1 VPPISTSKA
10 KAKIR
15 LWKQNFL
22 DLSNRNPQ
30 LNFAPKRYIEVVS
43 PSCSTIFRILVIMG
57 QTCSFP
63 SIFKPP
69 SKSKKRKK
77 KGENQQKTPFK
88 EKIEPELSD
97 TLKETHRLAIER
109 VKQKARLTEFITE
122 LTDSTLTNRI
132 KRFLQKAKE
141 MEEERGVN
149 VLFIT
154 FGLLNWVDVSDNISL
169 KSPLLFVPVKLSLKP
184 LEIEILDDEVMVN
197 PALKEKLKGEN
208 KKLPPF
214 PEEFDSISFDRYLDE
229 VSEIIE
235 RDTNWTLEK
244 RSFIGTFAFTK
255 ASLFEDLD
263 DHEDLLL
270 KHPIVRAIAE
280 EKGFEEKKENL
291 PQIEELRDN
300 LDPATS
306 YSILDCD
313 SSQKEA
319 VIYAK
324 SGSSLVIQGPPGTG
338 KSQCISNIIAECLAV
353 GKKVLFVA
361 QKRAALDVVKKR
373 LDSCGI
379 GPFCLQVHSQNA
391 NKIEILK
398 QIEQSMNLDIDGIK
412 IKKGKFQELGLLKE
426 RLNDYIKSIHSPYGL
441 IKLSLFDLIGKILA
455 LDDIPL
461 IDSEF
466 KDPRNVS
473 EEEFIE
479 IKDIFGQLELFRDTL
494 EHYDQNPW
502 SLAKAKIKFLLQI
515 AKELQLALNKILHSF
530 QYVNSHLGTE
540 LGILHNKFPNGVE
553 QTEEKSVNQTQW
565 ERNIHRAKYWIS
577 ALDLF
582 NLWQTWEIDYSDL
595 NQYFDLESII
605 NYNEFSE
612 YFKSFEQINLA
623 YKDQSSPKV
632 SITNLLI
639 TKINQYIEKVNKLN
653 NRLVVFNLKS
663 SLKPILNDEDFQ
675 KFDDFFSIFNE
686 KALTL
691 DVDLLLARFT
701 TDYAGVLKKHG
712 PEYNAD
718 KELILNCVRKSGKKQ
733 SVLGYL
739 NKIKNFQV
747 YAGKPD
753 GLALD
758 TIKIIIDDFYL
769 LSDEWKSTHPLEN
782 FLKPVLVI
790 ESLPTNP
797 RQDLWEKYENFA
809 KRWLKDLPHLNE
821 WFEIVKIENK
831 LENRGFRSILEKIKN
846 QRFEIKDNSNPE
858 PIEIPFEK
866 IFEKAFYHKMYQD
879 LISTLPLVNNFDIKF
894 HIKTIEK
901 FRKIDKEI
909 LVMNRLRVI
918 KKLYDLRPKIDL
930 EISDSLLAQSGF
942 IKRELKK
949 KRNVKPLRFTF
960 KETKEFISLLKP
972 CFMMSPLAIANF
984 LPIEEYNNFF
994 DVVIFDE
1001 ASQVTPEDAIGAILR
1016 GKSLIVVGDS
1026 QQLPPTNFFTASS
1039 ISGVSDFDDLDDLDS
1054 NLQTMESLLDECTGI
1069 GFREK
1074 MLKFHYRSR
1083 KEGLI
1088 AYSNQQYYN
1097 GRLFTFPDIS
1107 IEEEGYLES
1116 NSEQKISNEQE
1127 LENYSNIDDLP
1138 AIEFR
1143 YIKDGVKIKAKNI
1156 IEANSIAEAIINH
1169 YKSNQKYGTNYSL
1182 GIVAFSVAQQ
1192 ETIRSALEK
1201 LIRKD
1206 PSIESI
1212 MNNDEEEGLFI
1223 KNLESVQGDE
1233 RDFIFFSVG
1242 YAKDPK
1248 GRLSLNFGPLNRSG
1262 GYRRLNV
1269 AITRARFHI
1278 KLFASF
1284 LPSEINLDKVKAREL
1299 RDLIGYMNYAKN
1311 KTLAKT
1317 KNVSKKKIFE
1327 TDAFETSVKSVLE
1340 NEGFTVKTLIGHS
1353 SFRIDLAII
1362 DPKYPSRF
1370 ILGLECDGGSYK
1382 EAQNTRDR
1390 ERIRN
1395 EVLDGL
1401 GWEIYHIW
1409 APDWYNN
1416 RIQVIKKIKR
1426 KVNQRIKEIRN

>member
-1 VPPISTSKA
+1 MSKA

-30 LNFAPKRYIEVVS
+30 LNFSPKRYIEIIS

-57 QTCSFP
+57 QNCTFP
-63 SIFKPP
+63 PIYKPP
-69 SKSKKRKK
+69 SRKRKK
-77 KGENQQKTPFK
+77 SKSDQQKTPFK
-88 EKIEPELSD
+88 AKPEPELSD
-97 TLKETHRLAIER
+97 SLKETHRLAIE
-109 VKQKARLTEFITE
+109 KIKNKARLTEFITE
-122 LTDSTLTNRI
+122 LTDSTLRTRI
-132 KRFLQKAKE
+132 KKYLQKAKE

-149 VLFIT
+149 VLYIT
-154 FGLLNWVDVSDNISL
+154 FGLLNWVEVGDNTPL
-169 KSPLLFVPVKLSLKP
+169 KSPLLFVPVKISLKP

-214 PEEFDSISFDRYLDE
+214 PEEFDSISFDRYLNK
-229 VSEIIE
+229 VSELIE
-235 RDTNWTLEK
+235 RESSWKLEK

-255 ASLFEDLD
+255 AALFEDLD
-263 DHEDLLL
+263 DHEELLL
-270 KHPIVRAIAE
+270 RHPIVRAIAE
-280 EKGFEEKKENL
+280 EKGFAEEKENL
-291 PQIEELRDN
+291 PEFEELSDS
-300 LDPATS
+300 LDPTTS

-313 SSQKEA
+313 SSQMEA

-373 LDSCGI
+373 LDTCGI

-391 NKIEILK
+391 NKIAILK
-398 QIEQSMNLDIDGIK
+398 QIEQSMNLDTEGIK
-412 IKKGKFQELGLLKE
+412 IKKGKFQELGILKE
-426 RLNDYIKSIHSPYGL
+426 RLNDYITSTQSPYGL
-441 IKLSLFDLIGKILA
+441 MKLSFYDIVGRVLA

-461 IDSEF
+461 LISEF

-479 IKDIFGQLELFRDTL
+479 IKDLFGQLELFRDTL

-502 SLAKAKIKFLLQI
+502 SVAKAKIKFLLQI
-515 AKELQLALNKILHSF
+515 AKELQVALNKILYSF
-530 QYVNSHLGTE
+530 QYVNGKLGSE
-540 LGILHNKFPNGVE
+540 LKILHNKFPNGVE
-553 QTEEKSVNQTQW
+553 EKGGVPESRTQW
-565 ERNIHRAKYWIS
+565 EKNIIRAKYWIS
-577 ALDLF
+577 ALEIF

-595 NQYFDLESII
+595 NQYFELDSII
-605 NYNEFSE
+605 NFNEFSE
-612 YFKSFEQINLA
+612 FFKSFEQINLA
-623 YKDQSSPKV
+623 YENESSPSL
-632 SITNLLI
+632 SITSFLI
-639 TKINQYIEKVNKLN
+639 LKLNQYIEKVNKLN
-653 NRLVVFNLKS
+653 NRLIVFNLKS
-663 SLKPILNDEDFQ
+663 GLKPILNDEDFQ
-675 KFDDFFSIFNE
+675 EYYDFFSIFNE
-686 KALTL
+686 NALNL

-701 TDYAGVLKKHG
+701 TDYSGVLKKHG

-718 KELILNCVRKSGKKQ
+718 KLQILNCVRKIVKKQ

-739 NKIKNFQV
+739 NKIKNFKV
-747 YAGKPD
+747 FAGKPD
-753 GLALD
+753 GLSLD
-758 TIKIIIDDFYL
+758 SIKIIIDDFHL
-769 LSDEWKSTHPLEN
+769 LSDEWKETHPLEN

-790 ESLPTNP
+790 EPLPLNP
-797 RQDLWEKYENFA
+797 KQDLWEKYEIFA

-821 WFEIVKIENK
+821 WFEIIKIENK
-831 LENRGFRSILEKIKN
+831 LERHGFSSILDKIKN
-846 QRFEIKDNSNPE
+846 KRFEIKDSSNPE
-858 PIEIPFEK
+858 AIEIPLEK
-866 IFEKAFYHKMYQD
+866 LFEKAFYHKLYED
-879 LISTLPLVNNFDIKF
+879 IITTLPIINNFEIKY
-894 HIKTIEK
+894 HMKTIDK

-909 LVMNRLRVI
+909 LIINRLRVI

-930 EISDSLLAQSGF
+930 NISDSLLAQSGF

-949 KRNVKPLRFTF
+949 KRNVKPLRYTF
-960 KETKEFISLLKP
+960 KETKEYISLLKP

-984 LPIEEYNNFF
+984 LPIEEYNNYF

-1039 ISGVSDFDDLDDLDS
+1039 ISGTDFDDLDDLDS

-1107 IEEEGYLES
+1107 NEDELDQISSNDTATFDEE
-1116 NSEQKISNEQE
+1116 K
-1127 LENYSNIDDLP
+1127 LENYSNIDDLT
-1138 AIEFR
+1138 AIDFR
-1143 YIKDGVKIKAKNI
+1143 YIKDGVKFKAKNV
-1156 IEANSIAEAIINH
+1156 IEADSVAQAIINH

-1206 PSIESI
+1206 PSVESI
-1212 MNNDEEEGLFI
+1212 MNKDEEESLFI

-1248 GRLSLNFGPLNRSG
+1248 GKLSLNFGPLNRSG

-1269 AITRARFHI
+1269 AITRARYHI
-1278 KLFASF
+1278 KLFSSF
-1284 LPSEINLDKVKAREL
+1284 LPSEINLEKVKARGL
-1299 RDLIGYMNYAKN
+1299 SDLIGYMKYARSN
-1311 KTLAKT
+1311 KLAKVKT
-1317 KNVSKKKIFE
+1317 ASKKKIFE
-1327 TDAFETSVKSVLE
+1327 FDSFESSVKNSLE
-1340 NEGFTVKTLIGHS
+1340 KEGFTVKTLIGHS
-1353 SFRIDLAII
+1353 NFRIDLAII
-1362 DPKYPSRF
+1362 DPKKPSRF

-1382 EAQNTRDR
+1382 AAQNTRDR
-1390 ERIRN
+1390 DRIRN

-1416 RIQVIKKIKR
+1416 RGQIIRKIKR
-1426 KVNQRIKEIRN
+1426 KVNQRMKKIEP

>member
-1 VPPISTSKA
+1 VTPTSSSKA

-30 LNFAPKRYIEVVS
+30 LNFSTKRYVVEVIS

-57 QTCSFP
+57 QTCQFP
-63 SIFKPP
+63 PVYKPP
-69 SKSKKRKK
+69 SRKRKK
-77 KGENQQKTPFK
+77 SKPDQQKTPFK
-88 EKIEPELSD
+88 ANPEPELSD
-97 TLKETHRLAIER
+97 SLKETHRIALEKI
-109 VKQKARLTEFITE
+109 KDKARLTEFITE
-122 LTDSTLTNRI
+122 LTDSTLRTRI
-132 KRFLQKAKE
+132 KKYLQKAKE

-149 VLFIT
+149 VLYIT
-154 FGLLNWVDVSDNISL
+154 FGLLNWIEVGDNTPM
-169 KSPLLFVPVKLSLKP
+169 KSPLLFVPVKISLKP

-208 KKLPPF
+208 IKLPPF
-214 PEEFDSISFDRYLDE
+214 PEEFDSISFDRYLNE
-229 VSEIIE
+229 VSELIE
-235 RDTNWTLEK
+235 RESGWTLEK

-255 ASLFEDLD
+255 AALFEDLD
-263 DHEDLLL
+263 DHEDLILR
-270 KHPIVRAIAE
+270 HPIVRAIAE
-280 EKGFEEKKENL
+280 EKGFAEEKENL
-291 PQIEELRDN
+291 PKIEELGDN
-300 LDPATS
+300 LDTINS

-313 SSQKEA
+313 SSQMEA

-373 LDSCGI
+373 LDTCGI

-391 NKIEILK
+391 NKIAILK
-398 QIEQSMNLDIDGIK
+398 QIEQSMNLDTEGIK
-412 IKKGKFQELGLLKE
+412 IKKGKFQELGILKE
-426 RLNDYIKSIHSPYGL
+426 RLNDYITSTQSPYGL
-441 IKLSLFDLIGKILA
+441 MKLSFYDIIGRVLA

-461 IDSEF
+461 IISEF
-466 KDPRNVS
+466 KDPKNVS

-479 IKDIFGQLELFRDTL
+479 IKDLFGQLELFRDTL

-515 AKELQLALNKILHSF
+515 AKELQLALNKILYSF
-530 QYVNSHLGTE
+530 QYVNGQIGSE
-540 LGILHNKFPNGVE
+540 LKILNDKFPNGVE
-553 QTEEKSVNQTQW
+553 EIGEVPENRTQW
-565 ERNIHRAKYWIS
+565 EKYIIKAKYWIS
-577 ALDLF
+577 ALESF

-595 NQYFDLESII
+595 NQYFELDSII
-605 NYNEFSE
+605 NFNEFSE
-612 YFKSFEQINLA
+612 IFKSFEQINLA
-623 YKDQSSPKV
+623 YETESSPSL
-632 SITNLLI
+632 SITSLLI
-639 TKINQYIEKVNKLN
+639 TKLNQYIEKINKLN
-653 NRLVVFNLKS
+653 NRIIVFNLKS
-663 SLKPILNDEDFQ
+663 GLKPILNDEDFQ
-675 KFDDFFSIFNE
+675 EYFDFFSIFNE
-686 KALTL
+686 NALTL

-718 KELILNCVRKSGKKQ
+718 KLQILNCVRKIAKKQ

-739 NKIKNFQV
+739 NKIKNFKV
-747 YAGKPD
+747 FAGNPD
-753 GLALD
+753 GLSLD
-758 TIKIIIDDFYL
+758 TIKIIIEDFHL
-769 LSDEWKSTHPLEN
+769 LSDEWKETHPLEN

-790 ESLPTNP
+790 EPLPLNP
-797 RQDLWEKYENFA
+797 KQDLWEKYENFA

-821 WFEIVKIENK
+821 WFEIIKIENN
-831 LENRGFRSILEKIKN
+831 LEKHGFSSILEKIKN
-846 QRFEIKDNSNPE
+846 QRFEIKDNSNLE
-858 PIEIPFEK
+858 IIEIPLEK
-866 IFEKAFYHKMYQD
+866 LFEKAFYNKLYED
-879 LISTLPLVNNFDIKF
+879 IISTLPIINNFDIKY
-894 HIKTIEK
+894 HMKTIEK

-909 LVMNRLRVI
+909 LVINRLRVI

-930 EISDSLLAQSGF
+930 NISDSLLAQSGF

-949 KRNVKPLRFTF
+949 KRNVKPLRYSF
-960 KETKEFISLLKP
+960 KEAKEFISQLKP

-1039 ISGVSDFDDLDDLDS
+1039 INSSDFDDLDDLDS

-1088 AYSNQQYYN
+1088 AFSNQQYYN

-1107 IEEEGYLES
+1107 NEDQGD
-1116 NSEQKISNEQE
+1116 QKISIETQTSDE
-1127 LENYSNIDDLP
+1127 EKLENYSNIDDLT
-1138 AIEFR
+1138 AICFR
-1143 YIKDGVKIKAKNI
+1143 YIKDGVKVKAKNV
-1156 IEANSIAEAIINH
+1156 IEADFVAQAIINH

-1201 LIRKD
+1201 LIRKE

-1212 MNNDEEEGLFI
+1212 MNKDEEEGLFI

-1248 GRLSLNFGPLNRSG
+1248 GKLSLNFGPLNRSG

-1278 KLFASF
+1278 KIFASF
-1284 LPSEINLDKVKAREL
+1284 LPSEINLERVKARGL
-1299 RDLIGYMNYAKN
+1299 RDLIGYMRYARSN
-1311 KTLAKT
+1311 KLAKVKT
-1317 KNVSKKKIFE
+1317 VSKKKTFE
-1327 TDAFETSVKSVLE
+1327 FDSFESSVKSSLE
-1340 NEGFTVKTLIGHS
+1340 KEGFTVKTLIGHS
-1353 SFRIDLAII
+1353 NFRIDLAII
-1362 DPKYPSRF
+1362 DPKKPSRF

-1382 EAQNTRDR
+1382 AAQNTRDR
-1390 ERIRN
+1390 DRIRS

-1416 RIQVIKKIKR
+1416 REQIIKKIKR
-1426 KVNQRIKEIRN
+1426 KVNQRMKEIEA

>member
-1 VPPISTSKA
+1 VTPTSSSRA

-30 LNFAPKRYIEVVS
+30 LNFSNKRYVEVIS
-43 PSCSTIFRILVIMG
+43 PSCSTIFRILLVMG
-57 QTCSFP
+57 QTCTFP
-63 SIFKPP
+63 SVYKPP
-69 SKSKKRKK
+69 SKAKKRKK
-77 KGENQQKTPFK
+77 SGLDQQKTPFK
-88 EKIEPELSD
+88 ANPDPELSD
-97 TLKETHRLAIER
+97 SLKEKHRLAVEKIKE
-109 VKQKARLTEFITE
+109 KARLTEFITE
-122 LTDSTLTNRI
+122 LTDTTLRTRI
-132 KRFLQKAKE
+132 KKYLQKAKE

-149 VLFIT
+149 VLYIT
-154 FGLLNWVDVSDNISL
+154 FGLLNWIEVGDNTPM
-169 KSPLLFVPVKLSLKP
+169 KSPLLFVPVKISLKP

-214 PEEFDSISFDRYLDE
+214 PEEFDSISFDRYLNE
-229 VSEIIE
+229 VSELIE
-235 RDTNWTLEK
+235 RESGWTLEK

-255 ASLFEDLD
+255 AALFEDLD
-263 DHEDLLL
+263 DHEDLILR
-270 KHPIVRAIAE
+270 HPIVRAIAE
-280 EKGFEEKKENL
+280 EKGFAEEKKNL
-291 PQIEELRDN
+291 PEIEELSDN
-300 LDPATS
+300 LDTTTS

-313 SSQKEA
+313 SSQMEA

-373 LDSCGI
+373 LDFCGI

-391 NKIEILK
+391 NKIAILK
-398 QIEQSMNLDIDGIK
+398 QIEQSMNLDTEGIK
-412 IKKGKFQELGLLKE
+412 IKKGKFQELGILKE
-426 RLNDYIKSIHSPYGL
+426 RLNDYIKSTQSPYGL
-441 IKLSLFDLIGKILA
+441 MKLSFYDVIGRVLA

-461 IDSEF
+461 LISEF
-466 KDPRNVS
+466 KDPKNVS

-479 IKDIFGQLELFRDTL
+479 IKDLFGQLELFRETL

-515 AKELQLALNKILHSF
+515 AKELQLALNKILYSF
-530 QYVNSHLGTE
+530 QYVNGQLGSE
-540 LGILHNKFPNGVE
+540 LKILQEKFPNGVE
-553 QTEEKSVNQTQW
+553 ENGEVPENRTQW
-565 ERNIHRAKYWIS
+565 EKNINRAKYWIS
-577 ALDLF
+577 ALESF

-595 NQYFDLESII
+595 NQYFELESII
-605 NYNEFSE
+605 NFNEFSE
-612 YFKSFEQINLA
+612 FFKSFEQINLA
-623 YKDQSSPKV
+623 YEAESSPSLSV
-632 SITNLLI
+632 TSLLI
-639 TKINQYIEKVNKLN
+639 TKLNQYIEKVNKLN
-653 NRLVVFNLKS
+653 NRLIVFNLKS
-663 SLKPILNDEDFQ
+663 GLKSILNDEDFQ
-675 KFDDFFSIFNE
+675 EFFNFFSMFNE
-686 KALTL
+686 NALTL

-718 KELILNCVRKSGKKQ
+718 KLQILNCVRKIAKKQ

-739 NKIKNFQV
+739 NKIKNFKV
-747 YAGKPD
+747 FAGNPD
-753 GLALD
+753 GLSLD
-758 TIKIIIDDFYL
+758 TIKIIIEDFHL
-769 LSDEWKSTHPLEN
+769 LSDEWNETHPLEN

-790 ESLPTNP
+790 EPLPLNP

-821 WFEIVKIENK
+821 WFEIIKIENN
-831 LENRGFRSILEKIKN
+831 LENHGFSSILDKIKN
-846 QRFEIKDNSNPE
+846 QRFEFKDSSGPE
-858 PIEIPFEK
+858 TIEIPLEK
-866 IFEKAFYHKMYQD
+866 LFEKAFYHKLYED
-879 LISTLPLVNNFDIKF
+879 VISTLPMINNFDIKY
-894 HIKTIEK
+894 HMKTIEK

-909 LVMNRLRVI
+909 LVINRLRVI

-930 EISDSLLAQSGF
+930 NISDSLLAQSGF

-949 KRNVKPLRFTF
+949 KRNVKPLRYTF
-960 KETKEFISLLKP
+960 KETKEYISLLKP

-1039 ISGVSDFDDLDDLDS
+1039 ISGTDFDDLDDLDS

-1088 AYSNQQYYN
+1088 AFSNRQYYN

-1107 IEEEGYLES
+1107 NEDKEDQIS
-1116 NSEQKISNEQE
+1116 SNETDISDQE
-1127 LENYSNIDDLP
+1127 KLENYSNIDDLT
-1138 AIEFR
+1138 AIDFR
-1143 YIKDGVKIKAKNI
+1143 YIKEGVKVKAKNV
-1156 IEANSIAEAIINH
+1156 IEADFVAQAIINH

-1201 LIRKD
+1201 LIKKD
-1206 PSIESI
+1206 PSVESI
-1212 MNNDEEEGLFI
+1212 MNKDEEEGLFI

-1242 YAKDPK
+1242 YGKDPK
-1248 GRLSLNFGPLNRSG
+1248 GKLSLNFGPLNRSG

-1284 LPSEINLDKVKAREL
+1284 LPSEINLEKVKARGL
-1299 RDLIGYMNYAKN
+1299 SDLIGYMRYARSN
-1311 KTLAKT
+1311 KLAKVKT
-1317 KNVSKKKIFE
+1317 VSKKKNFE
-1327 TDAFETSVKSVLE
+1327 FDSFESSVKLSLE
-1340 NEGFTVKTLIGHS
+1340 KEGFVVKTLIGHS
-1353 SFRIDLAII
+1353 NFRIDLAII
-1362 DPKYPSRF
+1362 DPKKPSRF
-1370 ILGLECDGGSYK
+1370 ILGLECDGGSYQA
-1382 EAQNTRDR
+1382 AQNTRDR
-1390 ERIRN
+1390 DRIRN
-1395 EVLDGL
+1395 EVLGGL
-1401 GWEIYHIW
+1401 GWEILHIW
-1409 APDWYNN
+1409 GPEWYNN
-1416 RIQVIKKIKR
+1416 KNQVIRKIKR
-1426 KVNQRIKEIRN
+1426 KVNQRMKEIDA

>member
-1 VPPISTSKA
+1 MTPTSSSKA

-30 LNFAPKRYIEVVS
+30 LNFSPKNYVEIVS

-57 QTCSFP
+57 QTCTFP
-63 SIFKPP
+63 TIYNPP
-69 SKSKKRKK
+69 SKTKKRKK
-77 KGENQQKTPFK
+77 SESDQEKTPFK
-88 EKIEPELSD
+88 AKDEPELSD
-97 TLKETHRLAIER
+97 SLKETHQLALEKI
-109 VKQKARLTEFITE
+109 KQKARLTEFITE
-122 LTDSTLTNRI
+122 LTDSTLGTRI
-132 KRFLQKAKE
+132 KKFLQKAKE

-149 VLFIT
+149 ILYIT
-154 FGLLNWVDVSDNISL
+154 FGLLNWVDVGDNTQL

-184 LEIEILDDEVMVN
+184 LEIEILDDEIMVN

-208 KKLPPF
+208 KKLPTF
-214 PEEFDSISFDRYLDE
+214 PEEFDSISFDRYLNE
-229 VSEIIE
+229 VSDLVE

-255 ASLFEDLD
+255 AALFEDLD

-270 KHPIVRAIAE
+270 HHPIVRAIAE
-280 EKGFEEKKENL
+280 EKGFAEEKENL
-291 PQIEELRDN
+291 PELEELSDN
-300 LDPATS
+300 LDPTTS

-313 SSQKEA
+313 SSQMEA

-373 LDSCGI
+373 LDTCGI

-391 NKIEILK
+391 NKITILK
-398 QIEQSMNLDIDGIK
+398 QIEQSMNLDIEGIK
-412 IKKGKFQELGLLKE
+412 IKKGKFQELGILKE
-426 RLNDYIKSIHSPYGL
+426 RLNNYIDSTQSPYGL
-441 IKLSLFDLIGKILA
+441 MKLSFYDIIGKVLA

-461 IDSEF
+461 LDSEF
-466 KDPRNVS
+466 KDPKNVS

-479 IKDIFGQLELFRDTL
+479 IKDLFGQLELFRDTL
-494 EHYDQNPW
+494 EHYNQNPW

-515 AKELQLALNKILHSF
+515 AKELQLALNKILYSF
-530 QYVNSHLGTE
+530 QYVNEQLGSE
-540 LGILHNKFPNGVE
+540 LKILHDKFPNGVE
-553 QTEEKSVNQTQW
+553 EKEEIPGNRNQW
-565 ERNIHRAKYWIS
+565 EKNITRSKYWIS
-577 ALDLF
+577 ALEIF
-582 NLWQTWEIDYSDL
+582 NLWQTWVIDYSDL
-595 NQYFDLESII
+595 NQYFELDSMI
-605 NYNEFSE
+605 NFNEFSE
-612 YFKSFEQINLA
+612 FFKSFEQINLA
-623 YKDQSSPKV
+623 YTEESSPSL
-632 SITNLLI
+632 SITSLLI
-639 TKINQYIEKVNKLN
+639 TKLNQYIEKVNNLN
-653 NRLVVFNLKS
+653 NRLIVFNLKS
-663 SLKPILNDEDFQ
+663 GLKPILNDEDFQ
-675 KFDDFFSIFNE
+675 EYYDFFSIFNE
-686 KALTL
+686 NALTL

-701 TDYAGVLKKHG
+701 TNYAGVLKKHG

-718 KELILNCVRKSGKKQ
+718 KLEILNCVQNRAKKQ
-733 SVLGYL
+733 SVLSLL

-747 YAGKPD
+747 FSGKPD
-753 GLALD
+753 GMSLD
-758 TIKIIIDDFYL
+758 TIKIIIDDFNL
-769 LSDEWKSTHPLEN
+769 LSDEWQSTHPFEN
-782 FLKPVLVI
+782 FLKTVLVI
-790 ESLPTNP
+790 EPLPLNP
-797 RQDLWEKYENFA
+797 RLDLWENYVNFA
-809 KRWLKDLPHLNE
+809 KRWLKDLPHMNE
-821 WFEIVKIENK
+821 WFEIIKIENK
-831 LENRGFRSILEKIKN
+831 LEKHGFSSVLEKIKN
-846 QRFEIKDNSNPE
+846 QRFEIKGSSNSE
-858 PIEIPFEK
+858 TIEIPLEKLFEK
-866 IFEKAFYHKMYQD
+866 TFYHKLYED
-879 LISTLPLVNNFDIKF
+879 LISTLPIINNFDIKY
-894 HIKTIEK
+894 HMQTIDK
-901 FRKIDKEI
+901 FRTIDKEI
-909 LVMNRLRVI
+909 LVINRLRVI

-930 EISDSLLAQSGF
+930 EISNSLLAQSGF

-949 KRNVKPLRFTF
+949 KRNVKPLRYTF
-960 KETKEFISLLKP
+960 KENKEYISLLKP

-1026 QQLPPTNFFTASS
+1026 QQLPPTDFFTASS
-1039 ISGVSDFDDLDDLDS
+1039 ISGTDLDDLEELDS

-1107 IEEEGYLES
+1107 NEIKTDQKNSIETLTSDEE
-1116 NSEQKISNEQE
+1116 I
-1127 LENYSNIDDLP
+1127 LENYANIDDLT
-1138 AIEFR
+1138 AIDFR
-1143 YIKDGVKIKAKNI
+1143 YIKDGVKIKAKNV
-1156 IEANSIAEAIINH
+1156 IEADFVAQAILNH
-1169 YKSNQKYGTNYSL
+1169 YRSNQKYGTNYSL

-1212 MNNDEEEGLFI
+1212 MNKDEEEGLFI

-1242 YAKDPK
+1242 YAKDPN
-1248 GRLSLNFGPLNRSG
+1248 GMLALNFGPLNRSG

-1284 LPSEINLDKVKAREL
+1284 LPSEINLERVKARGL
-1299 RDLIGYMNYAKN
+1299 RDLIGYMRYARSN
-1311 KTLAKT
+1311 KLTVVKS
-1317 KNVSKKKIFE
+1317 VSKKRIFE
-1327 TDAFETSVKSVLE
+1327 FDSFESSVKLSLE
-1340 NEGFTVKTLIGHS
+1340 KEGFTVKTLIGHS
-1353 SFRIDLAII
+1353 NFRIDLAII
-1362 DPKYPSRF
+1362 DPKKPSRF

-1382 EAQNTRDR
+1382 AAQNTRDR
-1390 ERIRN
+1390 DRIRN

-1416 RIQVIKKIKR
+1416 REQVIRKIKK
-1426 KVNQRIKEIRN
+1426 KVNQRMNEIEV

>member
-1 VPPISTSKA
+1 
-10 KAKIR
+10 
-15 LWKQNFL
+15 
-22 DLSNRNPQ
+22 
-30 LNFAPKRYIEVVS
+30 
-43 PSCSTIFRILVIMG
+43 
-57 QTCSFP
+57 
-63 SIFKPP
+63 
-69 SKSKKRKK
+69 
-77 KGENQQKTPFK
+77 
-88 EKIEPELSD
+88 
-97 TLKETHRLAIER
+97 
-109 VKQKARLTEFITE
+109 
-122 LTDSTLTNRI
+122 
-132 KRFLQKAKE
+132 
-141 MEEERGVN
+141 
-149 VLFIT
+149 
-154 FGLLNWVDVSDNISL
+154 
-169 KSPLLFVPVKLSLKP
+169 
-184 LEIEILDDEVMVN
+184 
-197 PALKEKLKGEN
+197 
-208 KKLPPF
+208 
-214 PEEFDSISFDRYLDE
+214 
-229 VSEIIE
+229 
-235 RDTNWTLEK
+235 
-244 RSFIGTFAFTK
+244 
-255 ASLFEDLD
+255 
-263 DHEDLLL
+263 
-270 KHPIVRAIAE
+270 
-280 EKGFEEKKENL
+280 
-291 PQIEELRDN
+291 
-300 LDPATS
+300 
-306 YSILDCD
+306 
-313 SSQKEA
+313 
-319 VIYAK
+319 
-324 SGSSLVIQGPPGTG
+324 
-338 KSQCISNIIAECLAV
+338 
-353 GKKVLFVA
+353 
-361 QKRAALDVVKKR
+361 
-373 LDSCGI
+373 
-379 GPFCLQVHSQNA
+379 
-391 NKIEILK
+391 
-398 QIEQSMNLDIDGIK
+398 
-412 IKKGKFQELGLLKE
+412 
-426 RLNDYIKSIHSPYGL
+426 
-441 IKLSLFDLIGKILA
+441 
-455 LDDIPL
+455 
-461 IDSEF
+461 
-466 KDPRNVS
+466 
-473 EEEFIE
+473 
-479 IKDIFGQLELFRDTL
+479 
-494 EHYDQNPW
+494 
-502 SLAKAKIKFLLQI
+502 
-515 AKELQLALNKILHSF
+515 
-530 QYVNSHLGTE
+530 
-540 LGILHNKFPNGVE
+540 
-553 QTEEKSVNQTQW
+553 
-565 ERNIHRAKYWIS
+565 
-577 ALDLF
+577 
-582 NLWQTWEIDYSDL
+582 
-595 NQYFDLESII
+595 
-605 NYNEFSE
+605 
-612 YFKSFEQINLA
+612 
-623 YKDQSSPKV
+623 
-632 SITNLLI
+632 
-639 TKINQYIEKVNKLN
+639 
-653 NRLVVFNLKS
+653 
-663 SLKPILNDEDFQ
+663 
-675 KFDDFFSIFNE
+675 
-686 KALTL
+686 
-691 DVDLLLARFT
+691 
-701 TDYAGVLKKHG
+701 
-712 PEYNAD
+712 
-718 KELILNCVRKSGKKQ
+718 
-733 SVLGYL
+733 
-739 NKIKNFQV
+739 
-747 YAGKPD
+747 
-753 GLALD
+753 
-758 TIKIIIDDFYL
+758 
-769 LSDEWKSTHPLEN
+769 
-782 FLKPVLVI
+782 
-790 ESLPTNP
+790 
-797 RQDLWEKYENFA
+797 
-809 KRWLKDLPHLNE
+809 
-821 WFEIVKIENK
+821 
-831 LENRGFRSILEKIKN
+831 
-846 QRFEIKDNSNPE
+846 
-858 PIEIPFEK
+858 
-866 IFEKAFYHKMYQD
+866 
-879 LISTLPLVNNFDIKF
+879 
-894 HIKTIEK
+894 
-901 FRKIDKEI
+901 
-909 LVMNRLRVI
+909 MNRLRVI

-1039 ISGVSDFDDLDDLDS
+1039 
-1054 NLQTMESLLDECTGI
+1054 
-1069 GFREK
+1069 
-1074 MLKFHYRSR
+1074 YRSR

-1284 LPSEINLDKVKAREL
+1284 LPSEINLDKVKARGL

>member
-1 VPPISTSKA
+1 MTPTSSSKA

-30 LNFAPKRYIEVVS
+30 LNFSTKRYVEVIS

-57 QTCSFP
+57 QSCTFP
-63 SIFKPP
+63 LIYKPP
-69 SKSKKRKK
+69 SRKRKK
-77 KGENQQKTPFK
+77 SKLNLQKTPFK
-88 EKIEPELSD
+88 ANPEPELSD
-97 TLKETHRLAIER
+97 SSKETHRLALEKI
-109 VKQKARLTEFITE
+109 KNNARLTEFITE
-122 LTDSTLTNRI
+122 LTDSTLRTRI
-132 KRFLQKAKE
+132 KKFLQKAKE

-149 VLFIT
+149 VLYIT
-154 FGLLNWVDVSDNISL
+154 FGLLKWNEVGDNTPM
-169 KSPLLFVPVKLSLKP
+169 KSPLLFVPVKISLKP
-184 LEIEILDDEVMVN
+184 LEIEILDDEIMVN

-208 KKLPPF
+208 IKLPPF
-214 PEEFDSISFDRYLDE
+214 PEEFDSMSFDRYLNE
-229 VSEIIE
+229 VSDLIE
-235 RDTNWTLEK
+235 RKSSWSLEK

-255 ASLFEDLD
+255 AALFEDLD
-263 DHEDLLL
+263 DHEDLILR
-270 KHPIVRAIAE
+270 HPIVRAIAE
-280 EKGFEEKKENL
+280 EKGFAEEKENL
-291 PQIEELRDN
+291 PEIEELSDN
-300 LDPATS
+300 LDPTTS

-313 SSQKEA
+313 SSQMEA

-373 LDSCGI
+373 LDTCGI

-391 NKIEILK
+391 NKIAILK
-398 QIEQSMNLDIDGIK
+398 QIEQSMNLDTEGIK
-412 IKKGKFQELGLLKE
+412 IKKGKFQELGILKE
-426 RLNDYIKSIHSPYGL
+426 RLNDYITSTQSPYGL
-441 IKLSLFDLIGKILA
+441 MKLSFYDIIGRALA

-461 IDSEF
+461 ILSEF
-466 KDPRNVS
+466 KDPKNVS

-479 IKDIFGQLELFRDTL
+479 IKDLFGQLELFRDTL

-502 SLAKAKIKFLLQI
+502 SVAKAKIKFLLQI
-515 AKELQLALNKILHSF
+515 AKELQLALNKILYSF
-530 QYVNSHLGTE
+530 QYVNGQLGSE
-540 LGILHNKFPNGVE
+540 LKKLHDKFPNGVE
-553 QTEEKSVNQTQW
+553 ENGEVPKNRTQW
-565 ERNIHRAKYWIS
+565 EKNINRAKYWIS
-577 ALDLF
+577 ALELF

-595 NQYFDLESII
+595 NQYFELDSII
-605 NYNEFSE
+605 NFNEFSE
-612 YFKSFEQINLA
+612 FFKSFEQINLA
-623 YKDQSSPKV
+623 YENESSPSQ
-632 SITNLLI
+632 SITSLLI

-653 NRLVVFNLKS
+653 NRIIVFNLKS
-663 SLKPILNDEDFQ
+663 GLKPILNDEDFQ
-675 KFDDFFSIFNE
+675 EYYDFFSMFNE
-686 KALTL
+686 NALTL

-701 TDYAGVLKKHG
+701 TDYSGVLKKHG

-718 KELILNCVRKSGKKQ
+718 KLKILNCVRKIAKKQ

-739 NKIKNFQV
+739 NKIKNFKV
-747 YAGKPD
+747 FAGKPD
-753 GLALD
+753 GLSLD
-758 TIKIIIDDFYL
+758 TIKIIIDDLHL
-769 LSDEWKSTHPLEN
+769 LSDEWKETHPLEN

-790 ESLPTNP
+790 ESLPLDP

-821 WFEIVKIENK
+821 WFEIIKIENK
-831 LENRGFRSILEKIKN
+831 LENHGFSSILEKIKN
-846 QRFEIKDNSNPE
+846 QRFEIKDSSNSE
-858 PIEIPFEK
+858 TIEIPLEK
-866 IFEKAFYHKMYQD
+866 LFEKAFYHKLYED
-879 LISTLPLVNNFDIKF
+879 IISTLPIINNFDIKY
-894 HIKTIEK
+894 HMKTIDK

-909 LVMNRLRVI
+909 LVINRLRVI

-930 EISDSLLAQSGF
+930 NISDSLLAQSGF

-949 KRNVKPLRFTF
+949 KRNVKPLRYSF
-960 KETKEFISLLKP
+960 KEAKEFISQLKP

-984 LPIEEYNNFF
+984 LPIEQYNNYF

-1039 ISGVSDFDDLDDLDS
+1039 ISGVSDFDDLDELDS

-1107 IEEEGYLES
+1107 NEVEGD
-1116 NSEQKISNEQE
+1116 QKSITETQIFDKE
-1127 LENYSNIDDLP
+1127 KLENYHNIDDLT
-1138 AIEFR
+1138 AIDFR
-1143 YIKDGVKIKAKNI
+1143 YIKDGVKVKAKNV
-1156 IEANSIAEAIINH
+1156 IEANHVAQAVINH

-1201 LIRKD
+1201 LIRSE
-1206 PSIESI
+1206 PSIETF
-1212 MNNDEEEGLFI
+1212 MNKDEEESLFI

-1248 GRLSLNFGPLNRSG
+1248 GKLSLNFGPLNRSG

-1269 AITRARFHI
+1269 AITRARYHI

-1284 LPSEINLDKVKAREL
+1284 LPSEINIEKVKARGL
-1299 RDLIGYMNYAKN
+1299 SDLIGYMRYARSN
-1311 KTLAKT
+1311 KLTKVKT
-1317 KNVSKKKIFE
+1317 ASKKKIF
-1327 TDAFETSVKSVLE
+1327 DSDSFESSVKLSLE
-1340 NEGFTVKTLIGHS
+1340 KEGFMVKTLIGHS
-1353 SFRIDLAII
+1353 NFRIDLAII
-1362 DPKYPSRF
+1362 DPKKPSRF

-1382 EAQNTRDR
+1382 AAQNTRDR
-1390 ERIRN
+1390 DRIRN

-1401 GWEIYHIW
+1401 GWEILHIW
-1409 APDWYNN
+1409 GPNWYNN
-1416 RIQVIKKIKR
+1416 RDQVIRKIKR
-1426 KVNQRIKEIRN
+1426 KVNQRLKEIEV